1 MSLTTVTKH
10 ISDQIDELLVL
21 DQRIWKAY
29 DLIEQLAKDETLTEE
44 QHNLALDALNLL
56 ETV

>member
-1 MSLTTVTKH
+1 MIIAH
-10 ISDQIDELLVL
+10 ITRDLAEQLENLKAVDE
-21 DQRIWKAY
+21 RTWKAY
-29 DLIEQLAKDETLTEE
+29 DLIEQLVRDNTLTED

>member
-1 MSLTTVTKH
+1 MSLTTATKH
-10 ISDQIDELLVL
+10 ISDQLDELLVL

-29 DLIEQLAKDETLTEE
+29 DLIEQLVRDDTLTED

>member
-1 MSLTTVTKH
+1 MSLTSATKH

-29 DLIEQLAKDETLTEE
+29 DLIEQLVRDNTLTED
-44 QHNLALDALNLL
+44 QHNLALDARNCL
-56 ETV
+56 EPV

>member
-1 MSLTTVTKH
+1 MSLTTATKH

-29 DLIEQLAKDETLTEE
+29 DLIEQLVRDNTLTED

>member
-1 MSLTTVTKH
+1 MSLTSATKH

-29 DLIEQLAKDETLTEE
+29 DLIEQLAKDESLTEA
-44 QHNLALDALNLL
+44 QHNLALDALNYL

>member
-1 MSLTTVTKH
+1 MSLTTATKH
-10 ISDQIDELLVL
+10 ISDQLDELLVL

-29 DLIEQLAKDETLTEE
+29 DLIEQLVRDSTLTED

>member
-1 MSLTTVTKH
+1 MSLTTATKH
-10 ISDQIDELLVL
+10 ISDQLDELLVF

-29 DLIEQLAKDETLTEE
+29 DLIEQLVRDNTLTED

>member
-1 MSLTTVTKH
+1 MSLTTATKH
-10 ISDQIDELLVL
+10 ISDQLDELLVL

-29 DLIEQLAKDETLTEE
+29 DLIEQLVRDNTLTED

>member
-10 ISDQIDELLVL
+10 ISDQIDELLVF

-29 DLIEQLAKDETLTEE
+29 DLIEQLVRDDTLTED

>member
-10 ISDQIDELLVL
+10 ISDQIDELLVF

-44 QHNLALDALNLL
+44 QHNLALDALNYL
-56 ETV
+56 ECV

>member
-1 MSLTTVTKH
+1 MSLTTATKH
-10 ISDQIDELLVL
+10 ISDQLDEMLVF

-29 DLIEQLAKDETLTEE
+29 DLIEQLVRDDTLTED

>member
-10 ISDQIDELLVL
+10 ISDQIDELLAF

-29 DLIEQLAKDETLTEE
+29 DLIEELAKDPSLTER
-44 QHNLALDALNLL
+44 QHNLALDALNML

>member
-1 MSLTTVTKH
+1 MSLTTATKH
-10 ISDQIDELLVL
+10 ISDQLDELLVL

-29 DLIEQLAKDETLTEE
+29 DLIEQLVRDNTLTEA